1 METTV
6 EKVRKAIARR
16 NPEVLRENA
25 GNLYQWLIQ
34 PLNSYLQPSSEID
47 NLVFVL
53 DGALRNVPMAVL
65 YDNQNQEY
73 LVEKDY
79 ALSLLPTSQLFNLK
93 PSNQPVKVLGAGI
106 SEALTVEEKQFTP
119 INAEVEL
126 QQVKQLASAETLINA
141 EFTQQALQQ
150 QVSQGD
156 FSVLHLA
163 THGNFS
169 SDPQQTYLLAY
180 GELLRTKELNNLF
193 RLSNQAETNAIDLL
207 ILSACQTAAGD
218 NRATLGLAGLAIRA
232 GANSTLASLW
242 RVSDEYT
249 IPLITRFYEN
259 LNQGLSKAEALHQA
273 QKSLVYTEINGQKY
287 QNEPYDWGA
296 YVLVGNWQ

>member
-1 METTV
+1 MV
-6 EKVRKAIARR
+6 
-16 NPEVLRENA
+16 
-25 GNLYQWLIQ
+25 
-34 PLNSYLQPSSEID
+34 
-47 NLVFVL
+47 
-53 DGALRNVPMAVL
+53 DGELRNVPMAVL

-93 PSNQPVKVLGAGI
+93 SSNQALKVLGAGI

-126 QQVKQLASAETLINA
+126 EQVKQLTSAETLINA

-180 GELLRTKELNNLF
+180 GELLRANDINNML
-193 RLSNQAETNAIDLL
+193 RLSNQSESKAIDLL
-207 ILSACQTAAGD
+207 ILSACQTATGD
-218 NRATLGLAGLAIRA
+218 KRATLGLAGLAIKA
-232 GANSTLASLW
+232 GAKSTLASLW

-259 LNQGLSKAEALHQA
+259 LNRGLTKAEALHQA
-273 QKSLVYTEINGQKY
+273 QKSLIYKEIDGQKY

-296 YVLVGNWQ
+296 YVLVGNWR

>member
-1 METTV
+1 M
-6 EKVRKAIARR
+6 
-16 NPEVLRENA
+16 
-25 GNLYQWLIQ
+25 
-34 PLNSYLQPSSEID
+34 
-47 NLVFVL
+47 FVL

-65 YDNQNQEY
+65 YDQQNQEY

-79 ALSLLPTSQLFNLK
+79 ALSLLPTSQFFNL
-93 PSNQPVKVLGAGI
+93 SSGNRTVKVLGAGI
-106 SEALTVEEKQFTP
+106 SEALTVEDKSFTQ
-119 INAEVEL
+119 INAEAEL
-126 QQVKQLASAETLINA
+126 QQVQQIASTETLINA
-141 EFTQQALQQ
+141 EFTRQALQQ
-150 QVSQGD
+150 QVKQEDYSI
-156 FSVLHLA
+156 LHLA

-180 GELLRTKELNNLF
+180 GELLRANDLNNLL
-193 RLSNQAETNAIDLL
+193 RLSNQEEDKAIDLL

-232 GANSTLASLW
+232 GAKSTLASLW

-249 IPLITRFYEN
+249 IPFITRFYEN
-259 LNQGLSKAEALHQA
+259 LNRGLTKAEALHQA
-273 QKSLVYTEINGQKY
+273 QKSLVYREIDGQKY